1 MRGIIPVTGERHGQ
15 RGRHIQSKHSGIN
28 LHRAWILMP
37 GQGLDDLLRLPVI
50 KHVHDIAVPERVG
63 RHRNR
68 KVHPVSFS
76 PFHGLL
82 EPVPHGFICDGP
94 QRFTPAGTGGDQPA
108 LHLPD
113 IAYIC
118 QRDQTDLIFRR
129 RPRRARTF
137 SDSTRTK
144 GRRPSRSKDSGVRV
158 RASPIRIPVFHMVAN
173 SM

>member
-1 MRGIIPVTGERHGQ
+1 MSLKRGECAEDLRGIIPVTGERHGQ

-76 PFHGLL
+76 PFHCLL
-82 EPVPHGFICDGP
+82 IWENWSNAVN
-94 QRFTPAGTGGDQPA
+94 
-108 LHLPD
+108 
-113 IAYIC
+113 
-118 QRDQTDLIFRR
+118 
-129 RPRRARTF
+129 
-137 SDSTRTK
+137 
-144 GRRPSRSKDSGVRV
+144 RV
-158 RASPIRIPVFHMVAN
+158 RTERIEGALREF
-173 SM
+173 

>member
-1 MRGIIPVTGERHGQ
+1 
-15 RGRHIQSKHSGIN
+15 
-28 LHRAWILMP
+28 MP

-94 QRFTPAGTGGDQPA
+94 QRFTPAGTGGDQSA

-118 QRDQTDLIFRR
+118 QRDQTDLIFLFRQH
-129 RPRRARTF
+129 PH
-137 SDSTRTK
+137 K
-144 GRRPSRSKDSGVRV
+144 GSKAIEIKGLGCQGSCFPYTDPGVPHGRKQHV
-158 RASPIRIPVFHMVAN
+158 MPLIGHIKEEGTHFRGQKVGRGSPGGGGHAS
-173 SM
+173 